1 MMKQNRS
8 GARMDI
14 TERKQSRKH
23 TARNATH
30 QQNVRMVFRRL
41 KIEKIRYKI
50 DYIDLASS
58 FGHDGKKLCGFRPQL
73 LSAKQQKRK
82 LKASFVQCA
91 VTNLSGRNGIH
102 FDAFLSPSN

>member
-23 TARNATH
+23 TARNTTH
-30 QQNVRMVFRRL
+30 QQNVRMMLRRL

-73 LSAKQQKRK
+73 LSAKQQKK
-82 LKASFVQCA
+82 KS
-91 VTNLSGRNGIH
+91 
-102 FDAFLSPSN
+102 